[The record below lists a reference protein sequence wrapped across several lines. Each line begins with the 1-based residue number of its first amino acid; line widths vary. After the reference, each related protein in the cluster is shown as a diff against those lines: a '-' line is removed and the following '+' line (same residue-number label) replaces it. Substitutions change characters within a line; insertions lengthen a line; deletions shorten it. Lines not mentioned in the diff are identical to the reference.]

1 MAAMNKLAQKSRQA
15 LLYKCSCYR
24 GKTPILF
31 LIHNYFSLF
40 IPGKGKNISC
50 KHNNGDCKQNSTECQ
65 DRLYCSCYL
74 GLNPILFSIHIYF
87 SLFIPG
93 KGKNISCKHNN
104 GGCEHNCTEVQ
115 DGLYCS
121 CFPGF
126 QANKQDLTTCEGVL
140 VSFYSFLL
148 CPTSFGAHALFLVRT
163 CVSVILGLLCTHCF
177 LGT

>member
-1 MAAMNKLAQKSRQA
+1 VGQDKLYCTNVDATVVKLFQARGRILYSNTTMAAVNRIAQRSKQA
-15 LLYKCSCYR
+15 LLYKCRCYC

-31 LIHNYFSLF
+31 LIHN
-40 IPGKGKNISC
+40 
-50 KHNNGDCKQNSTECQ
+50 
-65 DRLYCSCYL
+65 
-74 GLNPILFSIHIYF
+74 YF

-121 CFPGF
+121 CYPGF

-140 VSFYSFLL
+140 V
-148 CPTSFGAHALFLVRT
+148 
-163 CVSVILGLLCTHCF
+163 
-177 LGT
+177 